1 MKNKKTKVSD
11 YGLIIAM
18 VIITAIIL
26 FAVAGPLE
34 TSHTQT
40 FENTDQSETSK

>member
-1 MKNKKTKVSD
+1 MKNSKTKVSD
-11 YGLIIAM
+11 YGLIVAM

-26 FAVAGPLE
+26 FAFAGPLE

-40 FENTDQSETSK
+40 LENTELSENK